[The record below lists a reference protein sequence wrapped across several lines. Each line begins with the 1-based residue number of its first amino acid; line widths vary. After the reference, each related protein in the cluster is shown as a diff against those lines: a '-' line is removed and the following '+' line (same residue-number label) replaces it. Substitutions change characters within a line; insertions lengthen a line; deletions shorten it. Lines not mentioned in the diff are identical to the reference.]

1 MGLGKLVKPAMGVA
15 KKVGE
20 YAINNP
26 DKLVNVANGVGNI
39 IKPAKKN
46 STITE
51 QDFYEIQ
58 SALRTL
64 QSENENL
71 KKINSETQTEISD
84 LNGIIV
90 KLKKTLYICMGISI
104 VSIIVS
110 ILAIMF

>member
-46 STITE
+46 PVVVE

-58 SALRTL
+58 TALKNL

-71 KKINSETQTEISD
+71 RNTNLEIRAEISD
-84 LNGIIV
+84 LKGIIE
-90 KLKKTLYICMGISI
+90 KLRKSLYICFGVSI
-104 VSIIVS
+104 VSIIIS
-110 ILAIMF
+110 ILAIIF